1 MFRFIILLGLF
12 LLTKFV
18 TAQVKQ
24 NDIELL
30 SKSKADGVWLRWAP
44 SNATI
49 WKIGNKYGYNIE
61 RFTLKADG
69 ELENAIGEKLNTK
82 PIQPFRES
90 EFSTL
95 SEQIDEAL
103 VVKEILYGADAK
115 HTVANSKG
123 LLAKNQEIENQFGIA
138 LFMCDMSTQVAEAAG
153 LFFADRSADKGKKY
167 IYRVGLASQAKEKIV
182 EPAISVITHAEE
194 KPLANITDLKIQPGN
209 QTVTLEWRSLFHRG
223 IYTAYFIEKSESG
236 KDFVRISDVPYVHMT
251 QGQDTEN
258 AFYRDSLDA
267 NNKIFYYRILGI
279 SPFGE
284 TGPVSNVVRASGK
297 DNFSGLLSIQDVHV
311 EGNKAKLTWQFPTD
325 LESKISGF
333 YLTRSAEPSG
343 PFQRVVS
350 SPILKSTRK
359 FTDTSP
365 YNNTYYILKATDLE
379 GRDVASSLPY
389 LAHLEDNTA
398 PSTPANLLGQISKE
412 GMAKITWDLNT
423 DHDLL
428 GYRVFRCNDLREEP
442 VEVTQSVL
450 TDPSFND
457 TVNLNVLNKKLY
469 YFIVAVDQSY
479 NNSDYSKPLCIT
491 RPDIIPPAAPV
502 FEKAQVEND
511 TVVLRWQNSPSDD
524 ILKYELTKIEKESQ
538 VAQIVLAW
546 TSHHPQ
552 EQFYDISLASGKT
565 YRYKIVVT
573 DSSENTTERS
583 TAEIFYE
590 KGYRPEVSEIK
601 TSVDRSNKQ
610 IILAWKNPEAAIRCL
625 IYRRKND
632 GNFTL
637 YKTLNGNVEEFTD
650 ANILINNHYSYKIQP
665 IFPKGIKSKLSG
677 EIVVK
682 F

>member
-1 MFRFIILLGLF
+1 MYRSVILLGLF

-18 TAQVKQ
+18 IAQVRQ
-24 NDIELL
+24 NDIALL

-44 SNATI
+44 SNATV
-49 WKIGNKYGYNIE
+49 WKIGNKHGYNIE

-69 ELENAIGEKLNTK
+69 ELESPIGEKLNTK
-82 PIQPFRES
+82 PIQPFGEA
-90 EFSTL
+90 EFDIL
-95 SEQIDEAL
+95 SAQIDEASVL
-103 VVKEILYGADAK
+103 KEILYGTDAK
-115 HTVANSKG
+115 HAVANSKG
-123 LLAKNQEIENQFGIA
+123 LLARNQEIENQFGIA
-138 LFMCDMSTQVAEAAG
+138 LFMCDMSRQVAEAAG

-167 IYRVGLASQAKEKIV
+167 IYRVGLASQAKDKIV
-182 EPAISVITHAEE
+182 EPAIGVITHGDE

-223 IYTAYFIEKSESG
+223 IYTAYFIEKSENG
-236 KDFVRISDVPYVHMT
+236 KQFVRVSDMPYVHMT
-251 QGQDTEN
+251 RGEETEN

-267 NNKIFYYRILGI
+267 NNEIFYYRILGI

-284 TGPVSNVVRASGK
+284 TGPLSNVVSASGK
-297 DNFSGLLSIQDVHV
+297 DNFSGLLTIQDVHV
-311 EGNKAKLTWQFPTD
+311 EGEKTKLTWQFPTD
-325 LESKISGF
+325 LEPKISGF

-389 LAHLEDNTA
+389 LAHIEDNTPPA
-398 PSTPANLLGQISKE
+398 TPGNLLGEITKE
-412 GMAKITWDLNT
+412 GVAKISWDLNA
-423 DHDLL
+423 DQDLL

-442 VEVTQSVL
+442 VEVTRTVL
-450 TDPSFND
+450 TDPSFTD

-479 NNSDYSKPLCIT
+479 NNSDYSKPLCIN
-491 RPDIIPPAAPV
+491 RPDVIPPAAPV

-511 TVVLRWQNSPSDD
+511 TIVLRWQNSPSDD
-524 ILKYELTKIEKESQ
+524 IMKYELTKVEKEEQ
-538 VAQIVLAW
+538 VAQTLRVW
-546 TSHHPQ
+546 TSHQPLEH
-552 EQFYDISLASGKT
+552 FYDISVAPGKT

-573 DSSENTTERS
+573 DSSGNTTERS
-583 TAEIFYE
+583 AADIFYE
-590 KGYRPEVSEIK
+590 KGYRPEVSKIK
-601 TSVDRSNKQ
+601 TLVDRSSKQ
-610 IILAWKNPEAAIRCL
+610 IILAWKNPEAAVRCL
-625 IYRRKND
+625 IYRRKNE

-637 YKTLNGNVEEFTD
+637 YKTLEGNVEQFTD

-665 IFPKGIKSKLSG
+665 IFQKGIKSKLSG